1 MAKHTVKFTL
11 PERELGKADAE
22 FRVKRDGAA
31 LGTLKV
37 SNGTVVWVPKDMT
50 YGYKIGWVDF
60 DKLMMVKGTH
70 EKNG

>member
-37 SNGTVVWVPKDMT
+37 SNGTVVWVPKDLT

-60 DKLMMVKGTH
+60 DMLMREKGTH
-70 EKNG
+70 ERNG